1 MSINPSAYLTRL
13 LEDDRIREAEIGRQD
28 GRFGLSQAGSGPA
41 PAGIVVT
48 RKRPAHFVALTA
60 IGRIDAMLAQGG
72 AKLADALERR
82 RSINVNY
89 ARVGP
94 SDGSVPLMPAAGL
107 KAVDPGDVT
116 IAMPAEDG
124 DPAVS
129 DADRDAWNK
138 FRVTYDATIEAPPYK
153 VSGTLVLLPSQDPAS
168 LAERGAESFLPVLNP
183 TVEYMGAIIGDIPR
197 DSILVNRSH
206 IRRVKATLAM

>member
-13 LEDDRIREAEIGRQD
+13 LADDRIREVEIGRGD
-28 GRFGLSQAGSGPA
+28 GRFGLSKTVSEPA
-41 PAGIVVT
+41 PAGVVVT
-48 RKRPAHFVALTA
+48 RKRPAHFVALTGA
-60 IGRIDAMLAQGG
+60 GRIDALLAQGG
-72 AKLADALERR
+72 VKLADALEKRG
-82 RSINVNY
+82 SINVNN

-107 KAVDPGDVT
+107 KTVDPSDVT

-138 FRVTYDATIEAPPYK
+138 FRVTYEATIEAPPYK
-153 VSGTLVLLPSQDPAS
+153 VRGTLILLPSQDPLT
-168 LAERGAESFLPVLNP
+168 LAGRGAELFLPVLNP
-183 TVEYMGAIIGDIPR
+183 VVEYMGAVVADVPR
-197 DSILVNRSH
+197 DSILVNRSY